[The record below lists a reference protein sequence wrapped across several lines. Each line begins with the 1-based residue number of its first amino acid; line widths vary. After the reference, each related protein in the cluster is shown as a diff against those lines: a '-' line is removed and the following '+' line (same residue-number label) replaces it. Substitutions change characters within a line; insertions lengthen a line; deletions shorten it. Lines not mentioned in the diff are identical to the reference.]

1 MDAGTNAGKINRP
14 NVVDVQASESNVS
27 QRPKIWHE
35 EVEDD
40 SKPVLE
46 TKRSINRNR
55 GVATARNIPLIPRE
69 LSY

>member
-40 SKPVLE
+40 SKPVLRDMQMSMKAE
-46 TKRSINRNR
+46 TVVLQPPEIFH
-55 GVATARNIPLIPRE
+55 
-69 LSY
+69 